1 VAGGAQPKELV
12 ESLKGIDV
20 SRNATRS
27 FNFVPPTTE
36 LPGTPLRMTARCHLL
51 AKKKNL
57 RNLRN
62 LWTISNAEIREIGVD
77 VRTPF
82 QNPEIESAPHQ
93 NLDVTRLERE
103 CGVADNARI
112 VA

>member
-1 VAGGAQPKELV
+1 VSGASPGSVAGGAQPKELV

-51 AKKKNL
+51 AKKK
-57 RNLRN
+57 
-62 LWTISNAEIREIGVD
+62 SAKSAKSVD
-77 VRTPF
+77 DFKR
-82 QNPEIESAPHQ
+82 
-93 NLDVTRLERE
+93 
-103 CGVADNARI
+103 
-112 VA
+112 